1 MKMIGWELIQNN
13 NIICIFSRKSNY
25 FSSTSTIIDVNE
37 KCSVLRTKSAR
48 CSRVLVVSV
57 LVISRTV

>member
-1 MKMIGWELIQNN
+1 MRGAIQMKMIGWELIQNN

-37 KCSVLRTKSAR
+37 NNEKCSFLEQNL
-48 CSRVLVVSV
+48 LVVAWCW
-57 LVISRTV
+57 